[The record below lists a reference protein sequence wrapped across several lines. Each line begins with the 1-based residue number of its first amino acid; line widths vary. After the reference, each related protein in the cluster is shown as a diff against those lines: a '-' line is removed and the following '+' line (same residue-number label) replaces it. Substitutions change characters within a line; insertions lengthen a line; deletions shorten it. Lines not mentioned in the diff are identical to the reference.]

1 MNGYSNDLRERIIK
15 AWQNGKTQHW
25 IAATLEV
32 SITSVKR
39 YIQRY
44 RATGSVRA
52 TMQRRQQP
60 RISKGYEAQLRALV
74 LQNADLRLDAYC
86 RLWEAETGRVV
97 SIQTMSRML
106 LRLELRP
113 KKVIRRVR
121 AQ

>member
-25 IAATLEV
+25 IAETYAV

-44 RATGSVRA
+44 RASGTVAA
-52 TMQRRQQP
+52 TVQRRQQP
-60 RISKGYEAQLRALV
+60 RISKAYEAQLRTLV
-74 LQNADLRLDAYC
+74 LPNADLRLDEYC
-86 RLWEAETGRVV
+86 RLWEAETGMVV

-113 KKVIRRVR
+113 KKIIRRV
-121 AQ
+121 